1 MSLSYDTKQAKA
13 KYDFSKGERG
23 KFYNTKAVFN
33 IFNPEKKN
41 TGWQQMRLD
50 NKIAIVTGGG
60 RGIGRAVALR
70 FAEEGAKVVVD
81 DVNEVLGTATVTAI
95 TEAGGESLFINADVS
110 NATDAEKLI
119 ATAVD
124 TYGTVDI
131 LVNNAIC
138 STADVLNNNWEANL
152 AVALQGTSHCSN
164 AVIPVMQ
171 AAGGG
176 SIVNIASVNGLIGL
190 QAIHAYSAAKGGV
203 IALTRSMAVAHGK
216 DNIRINCICPGTIQT
231 EVWEPMIERNPQIL
245 DEITPW
251 YPLGRIGQPI
261 DIANAALFLA
271 SDEANFATGAVFVID
286 GGLTAG
292 NHQFPI

>member
-1 MSLSYDTKQAKA
+1 MKA

-23 KFYNTKAVFN
+23 RFYNAEAVFN
-33 IFNPEKKN
+33 IPTLHEKN
-41 TGWQQMRLD
+41 TGKPKRMRLN
-50 NKIAIVTGGG
+50 NKIAIVTGAG

-81 DVNEVLGTATVTAI
+81 DVNDAIGTATASAI
-95 TEAGGESLFINADVS
+95 TDAGGEALFVNADVS
-110 NATDAEKLI
+110 DAADAQRLI
-119 ATAVD
+119 TETVD
-124 TYGTVDI
+124 THGTVDI

-171 AAGGG
+171 AAGAG

-231 EVWEPMIERNPQIL
+231 EVWDPMIERNPQIL

-251 YPLGRIGQPI
+251 YPLGRIGQPV

-271 SDEANFATGAVFVID
+271 SDEASFATGAVFVID

>member
-1 MSLSYDTKQAKA
+1 MLAT
-13 KYDFSKGERG
+13 FH
-23 KFYNTKAVFN
+23 FH
-33 IFNPEKKN
+33 EKDVGQK
-41 TGWQQMRLD
+41 QMRLN
-50 NKIAIVTGGG
+50 NKIAIVTGAG
-60 RGIGRAVALR
+60 RGIGRAVAVR
-70 FAEEGAKVVVD
+70 FAAEGAKVVVND
-81 DVNEVLGTATVTAI
+81 INDATGASTVSAI
-95 TEAGGESLFINADVS
+95 TETGGEALFINADVS
-110 NATDAEKLI
+110 DTSEVERLITETINA
-119 ATAVD
+119 
-124 TYGTVDI
+124 YGTIDI

-152 AVALQGTSHCSN
+152 AVALRGTSHCSN
-164 AVIPVMQ
+164 TVIPVMQ
-171 AAGGG
+171 KRGDG

-231 EVWEPMIERNPQIL
+231 EVWEPMIERNPNIL

-251 YPLGRIGQPI
+251 YPLGRVGQPI

-271 SDEANFATGAVFVID
+271 SDEAGFATGAVFVID

>member
-1 MSLSYDTKQAKA
+1 VKA
-13 KYDFSKGERG
+13 KYDFSEAERG
-23 KFYNTKAVFN
+23 KFDNPKTVFN
-33 IFNPEKKN
+33 IPNPEGKDVGPK
-41 TGWQQMRLD
+41 MRLN
-50 NKIAIVTGGG
+50 NKIAIVTGAG
-60 RGIGRAVALR
+60 RGIGKAVALR

-81 DVNEVLGTATVTAI
+81 DVNDINGASTVAAI
-95 TEAGGESLFINADVS
+95 TDAGGEAMFINADVS
-110 NATDAEKLI
+110 DATDAERLI
-119 ATAVD
+119 AETVD
-124 TYGTVDI
+124 AYDTVDI

-152 AVALQGTSHCSN
+152 AVALRGTSHCSD

-171 AAGGG
+171 QAGGG

-203 IALTRSMAVAHGK
+203 IALTRSMAVAYGK

-231 EVWEPMIERNPQIL
+231 EVWEPMLERNPQIL

-271 SDEANFATGAVFVID
+271 SDEAGFATGAVFVID

>member
-1 MSLSYDTKQAKA
+1 
-13 KYDFSKGERG
+13 
-23 KFYNTKAVFN
+23 
-33 IFNPEKKN
+33 
-41 TGWQQMRLD
+41 MRLN
-50 NKIAIVTGGG
+50 NKIAIVTGAG

-81 DVNEVLGTATVTAI
+81 DVNDALGTATVSAI
-95 TEAGGESLFINADVS
+95 TDTGGEALFINADVS
-110 NATDAEKLI
+110 NAADAQRLI
-119 ATAVD
+119 TETVD

-138 STADVLNNNWEANL
+138 STADVLNNNWDANL

-164 AVIPVMQ
+164 TVIPVMQ
-171 AAGGG
+171 KAGGG
-176 SIVNIASVNGLIGL
+176 GIINIASVNGLIGL

>member
-1 MSLSYDTKQAKA
+1 MKA

-23 KFYNTKAVFN
+23 KFYNSKAVFQY
-33 IFNPEKKN
+33 PQHSRKDVGQK
-41 TGWQQMRLD
+41 MRLN
-50 NKIAIVTGGG
+50 NKIAIVTGAG
-60 RGIGRAVALR
+60 RGIGRAIALR
-70 FAEEGAKVVVD
+70 FAEEGAKVIVD
-81 DVNEVLGTATVTAI
+81 DVNDTNGTETIAAI
-95 TEAGGESLFINADVS
+95 TDAGGEATFINADVS
-110 NATDAEKLI
+110 DAADAERLI
-119 ATAVD
+119 AETVD
-124 TYGTVDI
+124 IYDTVDI

-164 AVIPVMQ
+164 AVIPIMQ
-171 AAGGG
+171 EAGGG
-176 SIVNIASVNGLIGL
+176 SIINIASVNGLIGL

-231 EVWEPMIERNPQIL
+231 EVWEPMLERNPQIL

-271 SDEANFATGAVFVID
+271 SDEASFATGAVFVID

>member
-1 MSLSYDTKQAKA
+1 MKA
-13 KYDFSKGERG
+13 KYDFSEGERG
-23 KFYNTKAVFN
+23 KFYDSKAVFN
-33 IFNPEKKN
+33 IHNPQKKN
-41 TGWQQMRLD
+41 TGRQQMRLD
-50 NKIAIVTGGG
+50 NKVAIITGAG

-70 FAEEGAKVVVD
+70 FAEEGAKVIVD
-81 DVNEVLGTATVTAI
+81 DVNDALGTATASAI
-95 TEAGGESLFINADVS
+95 TDAGGEALFVNADVS
-110 NATDAEKLI
+110 DTAEAESLMTRTVDA
-119 ATAVD
+119 
-124 TYGTVDI
+124 YGTIDI

-171 AAGGG
+171 KAGGG

-251 YPLGRIGQPI
+251 YPLGRIGQPV

-271 SDEANFATGAVFVID
+271 SDEASFATGAVFVID

>member
-1 MSLSYDTKQAKA
+1 
-13 KYDFSKGERG
+13 
-23 KFYNTKAVFN
+23 
-33 IFNPEKKN
+33 
-41 TGWQQMRLD
+41 MRLD
-50 NKIAIVTGGG
+50 NKIAIVTGAG

-81 DVNEVLGTATVTAI
+81 DVNDAIGTATASAI
-95 TEAGGESLFINADVS
+95 TDAGGEALFVNADVS
-110 NATDAEKLI
+110 DATDAQRLI
-119 ATAVD
+119 TETVD

-164 AVIPVMQ
+164 SVIPVMRE
-171 AAGGG
+171 AGGG
-176 SIVNIASVNGLIGL
+176 GIVNIASVNGLIGL

-251 YPLGRIGQPI
+251 YPLGRIGQPV

-271 SDEANFATGAVFVID
+271 SDEASFATGAVFVID

>member
-1 MSLSYDTKQAKA
+1 
-13 KYDFSKGERG
+13 
-23 KFYNTKAVFN
+23 
-33 IFNPEKKN
+33 
-41 TGWQQMRLD
+41 MRLN
-50 NKIAIVTGGG
+50 NKIAIVTGAG

-81 DVNEVLGTATVTAI
+81 DVNDAIGMSTVSAI
-95 TEAGGESLFINADVS
+95 TDGGGEALFVNADVS
-110 NATDAEKLI
+110 DTDGVEKLV
-119 ATAVD
+119 AETVD
-124 TYGTVDI
+124 AYGTIDT

-138 STADVLNNNWEANL
+138 STADVLNNNWDANL
-152 AVALQGTSHCSN
+152 AVALRGTSNCSN

-171 AAGGG
+171 RGGGG

-190 QAIHAYSAAKGGV
+190 QGIHAYSAAKGGV

-216 DNIRINCICPGTIQT
+216 DNIRINCVCPGTIQT

-251 YPLGRIGQPI
+251 YPLGRIGQPS

-271 SDEANFATGAVFVID
+271 SDEAGFATGAVFVID

>member
-1 MSLSYDTKQAKA
+1 
-13 KYDFSKGERG
+13 
-23 KFYNTKAVFN
+23 
-33 IFNPEKKN
+33 
-41 TGWQQMRLD
+41 MRLD
-50 NKIAIVTGGG
+50 NKIAIVTGAG

-81 DVNEVLGTATVTAI
+81 DVNHALGTETVATI
-95 TEAGGESLFINADVS
+95 TDTGGESLFINADVS
-110 NATDAEKLI
+110 NAENAQELI
-119 ATAVD
+119 TETVD

-171 AAGGG
+171 DTGGG

-271 SDEANFATGAVFVID
+271 SDEAGFATGAVFVID

>member
-1 MSLSYDTKQAKA
+1 MKA

-23 KFYNTKAVFN
+23 KFYNPKAVFN
-33 IFNPEKKN
+33 ISNPDGKDVVPK
-41 TGWQQMRLD
+41 MRLN
-50 NKIAIVTGGG
+50 NKIAIVTGAG
-60 RGIGRAVALR
+60 RGIGKAVALR

-81 DVNEVLGTATVTAI
+81 DVNDINGASTVAAI
-95 TEAGGESLFINADVS
+95 NDAGGEALFINADVS
-110 NATDAEKLI
+110 DTTEAERLISHTVNA
-119 ATAVD
+119 
-124 TYGTVDI
+124 YGTVDI

-152 AVALQGTSHCSN
+152 AVALQGTNHCSA

-171 AAGGG
+171 QNGGG

-190 QAIHAYSAAKGGV
+190 QGIHAYSAAKGGV

-231 EVWEPMIERNPQIL
+231 EVWEPMLERNPQIL

-251 YPLGRIGQPI
+251 YPLGRIGQPV

-271 SDEANFATGAVFVID
+271 SDEASFATGAVFVID

>member
-1 MSLSYDTKQAKA
+1 MKA

-23 KFYNTKAVFN
+23 KFYNPKAVFN
-33 IFNPEKKN
+33 IPNPDGKDVGPK
-41 TGWQQMRLD
+41 MRLN
-50 NKIAIVTGGG
+50 NKIAIVTGAG
-60 RGIGRAVALR
+60 RGIGKAVALR

-81 DVNEVLGTATVTAI
+81 DVNDINGASTVAAI
-95 TEAGGESLFINADVS
+95 NDAGGEALFINADVS
-110 NATDAEKLI
+110 DTTEAERLISHTVNA
-119 ATAVD
+119 
-124 TYGTVDI
+124 YGTVDI

-152 AVALQGTSHCSN
+152 AVALQGTNHCSA

-171 AAGGG
+171 QNGGG

-190 QAIHAYSAAKGGV
+190 QGIHAYSAAKGGV

-231 EVWEPMIERNPQIL
+231 EVWEPMLERNPQIL

-271 SDEANFATGAVFVID
+271 SDEAGFATGAVFVID

>member
-1 MSLSYDTKQAKA
+1 MKA
-13 KYDFSKGERG
+13 KYDFSEGERG
-23 KFYNTKAVFN
+23 KFYNSEAIFN
-33 IFNPEKKN
+33 ILNSHGKDVGQK
-41 TGWQQMRLD
+41 MRLE
-50 NKIAIVTGGG
+50 NKIAIVTGAG

-81 DVNEVLGTATVTAI
+81 DVSDTLGTATVAAI
-95 TEAGGESLFINADVS
+95 TDAGGEALFINADVS
-110 NATDAEKLI
+110 DTADAAGLI
-119 ATAVD
+119 AKTVD

-251 YPLGRIGQPI
+251 YPLGRIGQPV

-271 SDEANFATGAVFVID
+271 SDEASFATGAVFVID

>member
-1 MSLSYDTKQAKA
+1 
-13 KYDFSKGERG
+13 
-23 KFYNTKAVFN
+23 
-33 IFNPEKKN
+33 
-41 TGWQQMRLD
+41 MRLD
-50 NKIAIVTGGG
+50 NKIAIVTGAG

-70 FAEEGAKVVVD
+70 FAEEGTKVVVD
-81 DVNEVLGTATVTAI
+81 DVNDTLGTETVATI
-95 TEAGGESLFINADVS
+95 TDIGGESLFINADVS
-110 NATDAEKLI
+110 NAADAEGLI
-119 ATAVD
+119 ARTVE

-171 AAGGG
+171 KAGSG

-203 IALTRSMAVAHGK
+203 IALTRSMAVTHGK

>member
-1 MSLSYDTKQAKA
+1 MKA
-13 KYDFSKGERG
+13 KYDFSEGERG
-23 KFYNTKAVFN
+23 KFYNAKIVFEYRQFLQKD
-33 IFNPEKKN
+33 IGQK
-41 TGWQQMRLD
+41 MRLN
-50 NKIAIVTGGG
+50 NKTAIVTGAG
-60 RGIGRAVALR
+60 RGIGKAVALR

-81 DVNEVLGTATVTAI
+81 DVNDINGTSTVAAI
-95 TEAGGESLFINADVS
+95 NEAGGEALFVNADV
-110 NATDAEKLI
+110 ADAAEAERLI
-119 ATAVD
+119 SSTVD
-124 TYGTVDI
+124 AYGTVDI

-164 AVIPVMQ
+164 AAIPVMQ
-171 AAGGG
+171 QNGGG
-176 SIVNIASVNGLIGL
+176 SIANIASVNGLIGL

-271 SDEANFATGAVFVID
+271 SDEASFATGAVFVID

>member
-1 MSLSYDTKQAKA
+1 
-13 KYDFSKGERG
+13 
-23 KFYNTKAVFN
+23 
-33 IFNPEKKN
+33 
-41 TGWQQMRLD
+41 MRLRD
-50 NKIAIVTGGG
+50 KIAIVTGAG
-60 RGIGRAVALR
+60 RGIGRAVAIR

-81 DVNEVLGTATVTAI
+81 DVNDAIGKATVSTI
-95 TEAGGESLFINADVS
+95 TDAGGEALFINADVS
-110 NATDAEKLI
+110 DAVDAGKLI
-119 ATAVD
+119 SQSVD
-124 TYGTVDI
+124 LYGTVDI

-138 STADVLNNNWEANL
+138 STDDVLNNNWEANI

-171 AAGGG
+171 QNDVG

-190 QAIHAYSAAKGGV
+190 QGIHAYSAAKGGV

-216 DNIRINCICPGTIQT
+216 DNIRINCICPGTVQT
-231 EVWEPMIERNPQIL
+231 EVWEPMIERNPHIL

-251 YPLGRIGQPI
+251 YPLGRIGKPI

-271 SDEANFATGAVFVID
+271 SDEASFATGAVFVID

>member
-1 MSLSYDTKQAKA
+1 MKA
-13 KYDFSKGERG
+13 KYDFSEAERG
-23 KFYNTKAVFN
+23 KFDNPKTVFN
-33 IFNPEKKN
+33 IPNPEGKDVGPK
-41 TGWQQMRLD
+41 MRLN
-50 NKIAIVTGGG
+50 NKIAIVTGAG
-60 RGIGRAVALR
+60 RGIGKAVALR

-81 DVNEVLGTATVTAI
+81 DVNDANGAETVAAISDTGGDATFV
-95 TEAGGESLFINADVS
+95 NADVS
-110 NATDAEKLI
+110 STADAERLI
-119 ATAVD
+119 AKTVN

-138 STADVLNNNWEANL
+138 STADVLNNNWETNL
-152 AVALQGTSHCSN
+152 AVALRGTSHCSD

-171 AAGGG
+171 QAGGG

-190 QAIHAYSAAKGGV
+190 QGIHAYSAAKGGV
-203 IALTRSMAVAHGK
+203 IALTRSMAVAYGK

-231 EVWEPMIERNPQIL
+231 EVWEPMLERNPQIL

-271 SDEANFATGAVFVID
+271 SDEAGFATGAVFVID

>member
-1 MSLSYDTKQAKA
+1 
-13 KYDFSKGERG
+13 
-23 KFYNTKAVFN
+23 
-33 IFNPEKKN
+33 
-41 TGWQQMRLD
+41 MRLND
-50 NKIAIVTGGG
+50 KIAIVTGGG

-81 DVNEVLGTATVTAI
+81 DVNDALGTATVSAI
-95 TEAGGESLFINADVS
+95 TAAGGEALFINADVS
-110 NATDAEKLI
+110 NAAEAQRLI
-119 ATAVD
+119 AETVD

-131 LVNNAIC
+131 FVNNAIC

-231 EVWEPMIERNPQIL
+231 EVWEPMLERNPQIL

-271 SDEANFATGAVFVID
+271 SDEASFATGAVFVID

>member
-1 MSLSYDTKQAKA
+1 MKA

-23 KFYNTKAVFN
+23 RFYNAEAVSN
-33 IFNPEKKN
+33 ISTLHEKDMRKLK
-41 TGWQQMRLD
+41 QMRLD
-50 NKIAIVTGGG
+50 NKIAIVTGAG

-81 DVNEVLGTATVTAI
+81 DMNDALGTETVAAI
-95 TEAGGESLFINADVS
+95 NDAGGESLFINADVS
-110 NATDAEKLI
+110 DAEDAQRLV
-119 ATAVD
+119 TETVG

-171 AAGGG
+171 KAGGG

-231 EVWEPMIERNPQIL
+231 EVWDPMLERNPQIL

-251 YPLGRIGQPI
+251 YPLGRIGQPV

-271 SDEANFATGAVFVID
+271 SDEASFATGAVFVID

>member
-1 MSLSYDTKQAKA
+1 
-13 KYDFSKGERG
+13 
-23 KFYNTKAVFN
+23 
-33 IFNPEKKN
+33 
-41 TGWQQMRLD
+41 MRLD
-50 NKIAIVTGGG
+50 NKIAIVTGAG

-70 FAEEGAKVVVD
+70 FAEEGAKVIVD
-81 DVNEVLGTATVTAI
+81 DVNDALGTETVATI
-95 TEAGGESLFINADVS
+95 TNTGGEALFINADVS
-110 NATDAEKLI
+110 DPNQAESLV
-119 ATAVD
+119 ARTVD

-152 AVALQGTSHCSN
+152 AVALRGTSHCSN
-164 AVIPVMQ
+164 SAIPVMQ
-171 AAGGG
+171 KAGGG

-245 DEITPW
+245 NEITPW
-251 YPLGRIGQPI
+251 YPLGRVGQPI

-271 SDEANFATGAVFVID
+271 SDEASFATGAVFVID

>member
-1 MSLSYDTKQAKA
+1 MKA

-23 KFYNTKAVFN
+23 KFYNSKAVFN
-33 IFNPEKKN
+33 VLNSHEKDVGPK
-41 TGWQQMRLD
+41 MRLH
-50 NKIAIVTGGG
+50 NKIAIVTGAGS
-60 RGIGRAVALR
+60 GIGKAVALR

-81 DVNEVLGTATVTAI
+81 DVNDINGASTVAAI
-95 TEAGGESLFINADVS
+95 NDAGGDATFVNADVS
-110 NATDAEKLI
+110 NMTDAEKLI
-119 ATAVD
+119 AETLDV
-124 TYGTVDI
+124 YGTVDI

-138 STADVLNNNWEANL
+138 STADVLNNNWEPNL
-152 AVALQGTSHCSN
+152 AVALRGTSHCSD

-171 AAGGG
+171 QAGGG

-190 QAIHAYSAAKGGV
+190 QGIHAYSAAKGGV
-203 IALTRSMAVAHGK
+203 IALTRSMAVAYGK

-231 EVWEPMIERNPQIL
+231 EVWEPMLERNPQIL

-271 SDEANFATGAVFVID
+271 SDEAGFATGAVFVID